1 MKQKDIEIKESSWL
15 FRGSPDFPL
24 SVFREKQHKL
34 GFHSHQVLEI
44 VFVVG
49 EGLEHRCE
57 HTEKKPLK
65 RGEFFVIPNG
75 MAHSYI
81 GEGEAEIINLLFD
94 ASKLPL
100 PFFEL
105 SYHAGFHHLFQHSA
119 EYWLTHGSY
128 PNLQLSEKQF
138 AELENLLDSCIEAS
152 RKDKQ
157 ISEVMRI
164 GYLLLILAKLCD
176 ISVQQYQI
184 AHYQPLA
191 IVKVISYINQHF
203 AEDLSVKKL
212 AKMYSMS
219 ENTFLRHFKKTCGKS
234 PKHYII
240 ELRLEKAMTLLKE
253 TNLSVGEVAEKTG
266 FNSVVR
272 FSAIFKKY
280 YKVSPGSLK
289 KKSR

>member
-1 MKQKDIEIKESSWL
+1 MNKRDTIIKDNVWL
-15 FRGSPDFPL
+15 FRNSPDFPL

-128 PNLQLSEKQF
+128 PNLQLPEKLF

-152 RKDKQ
+152 RKDKH

-184 AHYQPLA
+184 APYQPLA

-234 PKHYII
+234 PMRYII
-240 ELRLEKAMTLLKE
+240 ELRLERVMQLLQE
-253 TNLSVGEVAEKTG
+253 TNLTLSEIAERTG

-272 FSAIFKKY
+272 LSAMFKKY
-280 YKVSPGSLK
+280 YHITPRSVQK
-289 KKSR
+289 K

>member
-1 MKQKDIEIKESSWL
+1 MNKRDIKIKDNIWL
-15 FRGSPDFPL
+15 FRNSPDFPL

-34 GFHSHQVLEI
+34 EFHSHQALEI
-44 VFVVG
+44 FFVAG
-49 EGLEHRCE
+49 DGLEHRYE
-57 HTEKKPLK
+57 HTEKTPLR
-65 RGEFFVIPNG
+65 RGEVFVIPKG
-75 MAHSYI
+75 IAHSYI
-81 GEGEAEIINLLFD
+81 GDGEADIINLLFD
-94 ASKLPL
+94 ENKLPL

-105 SYHAGFHHLFQHSA
+105 SYHAGFHYLFQHSA

-128 PNLQLSEKQF
+128 PHLQLTEKQF
-138 AELENLLDSCIEAS
+138 AEIESLLDSCIEAFQ
-152 RKDKQ
+152 KDRH

-176 ISVQQYQI
+176 ISVQQYRI
-184 AHYQPLA
+184 VNYRPLA

-203 AEDLSVKKL
+203 SEDLSVKKL